1 MEELLKRKENGRK
14 CEMEVSF
21 RIICISRHASFLHYF
36 FIGAILAIMRLQR
49 ILFPLLIVFLLGY
62 ASAKKITADECKG
75 MK

>member
-1 MEELLKRKENGRK
+1 MKERKENERK

-21 RIICISRHASFLHYF
+21 RNIYISRHASFLHYF